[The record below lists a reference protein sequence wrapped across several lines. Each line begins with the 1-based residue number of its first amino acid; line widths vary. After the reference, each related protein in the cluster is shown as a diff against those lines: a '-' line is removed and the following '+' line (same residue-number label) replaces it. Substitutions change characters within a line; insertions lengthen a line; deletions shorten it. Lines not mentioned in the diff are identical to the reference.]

1 MVWLWFGLARIDL
14 DFAGLRGVGDVFVLC
29 VTNAL
34 KVAFGCFW
42 LVWFCEGLGWLE
54 RSEGATV
61 ELGLFVGVCA
71 LRPRPREACVDEP
84 ESLILAQSERWR
96 HA

>member
-1 MVWLWFGLARIDL
+1 MARIDL
-14 DFAGLRGVGDVFVLC
+14 DLAGLRGVGDVFVLC

-42 LVWFCEGLGWLE
+42 LVWSCEGLGWLE
-54 RSEGATV
+54 GSEGATV
-61 ELGLFVGVCA
+61 ELGLFVGVCV
-71 LRPRPREACVDEP
+71 LRRELWEADVDEP

>member
-1 MVWLWFGLARIDL
+1 MARIDL
-14 DFAGLRGVGDVFVLC
+14 DLAGLRGVGDVFVLC

-42 LVWFCEGLGWLE
+42 LVWSCEGLGWLE
-54 RSEGATV
+54 GSEGATV
-61 ELGLFVGVCA
+61 ELGLFVGVWVFWYE
-71 LRPRPREACVDEP
+71 PEDPSVDEP